1 MIENFQE
8 ESVEMERSMMED
20 TGAKGG
26 LGGRAESAAVAGAV
40 RAVAAL
46 TRV

>member
-1 MIENFQE
+1 MGESLQE
-8 ESVEMERSMMED
+8 ESVEMERRMMED

-26 LGGRAESAAVAGAV
+26 LGGRVELAALAGAV

-46 TRV
+46 TRA

>member
-1 MIENFQE
+1 MGENLQE
-8 ESVEMERSMMED
+8 ESVEMERSMTED

-46 TRV
+46 TRA